1 MAQIDSMA
9 QTVSFGVPATLA
21 LAALVLIVGR
31 RLVGSIE
38 RLQRHSIPPAVVGG
52 LVAAALFSVLHALG
66 TDVSFAAGLQPG
78 IMLAFFATIGLS
90 ADLRTLVQGGAL
102 LARFAVAVLLMLG
115 VQNLVGVLAARAMG
129 IDPAIGLLAGSITM
143 AGGHGTGAAWGER
156 FAQTF
161 GIEAAPAIAIAAA
174 TFGLVAGGL
183 VGGPVA
189 RRLVEQLAARGRPL
203 GSSLS
208 LRGPADGAQAS
219 GPMTA
224 DRLVITILLVTVCMT
239 VGGWVAEQMVD
250 APIKLP
256 AFVWTLFIGVVLRN
270 LLSLARVH
278 EVDDAALAF
287 AGQVSLA
294 LFLAIALMTL
304 KLWEVA
310 SLAGPM
316 VVILLLQVIVVTA
329 LARWVTFRLVGR
341 DYEAAVLVAGQ
352 CGFGLGAT
360 PTAIANMQAVTERF
374 GHAPRAFI
382 VVPIMGAFVIDLL
395 NALVI
400 GAFAAWLPSLRP

>member
-1 MAQIDSMA
+1 MA
-9 QTVSFGVPATLA
+9 QTISFGVPATLA

-31 RLVGSIE
+31 RFVGSIQL
-38 RLQRHSIPPAVVGG
+38 LQRHSIPPAVVGG
-52 LVAAALFSVLHALG
+52 LVAAMLFSVMHGFG
-66 TDVSFAAGLQPG
+66 TNVSFAAGLQPG
-78 IMLAFFATIGLS
+78 MMLAFFATVGLS
-90 ADLRTLVQGGAL
+90 ADLRMLVQGGAL
-102 LARFAVAVLLMLG
+102 LARFAVAVLLMLA
-115 VQNLVGVLAARAMG
+115 VQNLVGVFAARAMG

-156 FAQTF
+156 FAQSY

-174 TFGLVAGGL
+174 TFGLIAGGL
-183 VGGPVA
+183 VGGPVS
-189 RRLVEQLAARGRPL
+189 RRLVEQLAARGQPL
-203 GSSLS
+203 GSSGSLS
-208 LRGPADGAQAS
+208 GPDDGAHAS

-224 DRLVITILLVTVCMT
+224 ERLVVTILLVTVCMT
-239 VGGWVAEQMVD
+239 VGGWVAEQMAD
-250 APIKLP
+250 ASIKLP
-256 AFVWTLFIGVVLRN
+256 AFVYTLFIGVVLRN

-278 EVDDAALAF
+278 EVDDGALGF

-294 LFLAIALMTL
+294 LFLAIALMSL

-316 VVILLLQVIVVTA
+316 VVILVLQVIVVAA
-329 LARWVTFRLVGR
+329 LARWVTFRLVGG

-400 GAFAAWLPSLRP
+400 GAFASWLPSLRP

>member
-66 TDVSFAAGLQPG
+66 TDVSFATGLQPG

-90 ADLRTLVQGGAL
+90 ADLRMLVQGGAL
-102 LARFAVAVLLMLG
+102 LARFAVAVLLMLV

-156 FAQTF
+156 FAQTY

-208 LRGPADGAQAS
+208 LGGPADGAQAS

-239 VGGWVAEQMVD
+239 VGGWVAEQMAD

>member
-1 MAQIDSMA
+1 
-9 QTVSFGVPATLA
+9 
-21 LAALVLIVGR
+21 
-31 RLVGSIE
+31 
-38 RLQRHSIPPAVVGG
+38 
-52 LVAAALFSVLHALG
+52 
-66 TDVSFAAGLQPG
+66 
-78 IMLAFFATIGLS
+78 
-90 ADLRTLVQGGAL
+90 
-102 LARFAVAVLLMLG
+102 
-115 VQNLVGVLAARAMG
+115 
-129 IDPAIGLLAGSITM
+129 
-143 AGGHGTGAAWGER
+143 
-156 FAQTF
+156 
-161 GIEAAPAIAIAAA
+161 
-174 TFGLVAGGL
+174 
-183 VGGPVA
+183 
-189 RRLVEQLAARGRPL
+189 
-203 GSSLS
+203 
-208 LRGPADGAQAS
+208 
-219 GPMTA
+219 MTA
-224 DRLVITILLVTVCMT
+224 DRLVVTILLVTFCMT
-239 VGGWVAEQMVD
+239 AGGWVAEQMVD

-287 AGQVSLA
+287 AGQVCLA

>member
-1 MAQIDSMA
+1 MA
-9 QTVSFGVPATLA
+9 QTISFGVPATLA

-31 RLVGSIE
+31 RFVGSIAL
-38 RLQRHSIPPAVVGG
+38 LQRHSIPPAVVGG
-52 LVAAALFSVLHALG
+52 LVAAVVFSVMHGFG
-66 TDVSFAAGLQPG
+66 TNVSFASGLQPG
-78 IMLAFFATIGLS
+78 MMLAFFATVGLS
-90 ADLRTLVQGGAL
+90 ADLRMLVQGGAL
-102 LARFAVAVLLMLG
+102 LARFAVAVLLMLV
-115 VQNLVGVLAARAMG
+115 VQNLVGVFAARAMG

-156 FAQTF
+156 FAQSY
-161 GIEAAPAIAIAAA
+161 GLEAAPAIAIAAA
-174 TFGLVAGGL
+174 TFGLIAGGL

-189 RRLVEQLAARGRPL
+189 RRLVEQLAARGQPL
-203 GSSLS
+203 GSSASLS
-208 LRGPADGAQAS
+208 GPDYGAHAS

-224 DRLVITILLVTVCMT
+224 ERLVVTILLVTVCMT
-239 VGGWVAEQMVD
+239 VGGWVAEQMAD

-256 AFVWTLFIGVVLRN
+256 AFVYTLFVGVMLRN
-270 LLSLARVH
+270 LLSLARMH
-278 EVDDAALAF
+278 EVDDGALGF

-294 LFLAIALMTL
+294 LFLAIALMSL

-316 VVILLLQVIVVTA
+316 VVILVLQVIAVAA
-329 LARWVTFRLVGR
+329 LARWVTFRLVGG

-400 GAFAAWLPSLRP
+400 GAFASWLPSLRP

>member
-1 MAQIDSMA
+1 MA
-9 QTVSFGVPATLA
+9 QTLSFGVPATLV

-52 LVAAALFSVLHALG
+52 LVAAVLFSVMHGFG

-78 IMLAFFATIGLS
+78 MMLAFFATVGLS
-90 ADLRTLVQGGAL
+90 ADLRMLVQGGA
-102 LARFAVAVLLMLG
+102 RFAIGVLLMLV
-115 VQNLVGVLAARAMG
+115 VQNLVGVFAARAMG

-156 FAQTF
+156 FAQSY

-174 TFGLVAGGL
+174 TFGLIAGGL

-189 RRLVEQLAARGRPL
+189 RRLVEQLAARGQPL
-203 GSSLS
+203 GSSGS
-208 LRGPADGAQAS
+208 PGGPDDGAHAS
-219 GPMTA
+219 GSMTA
-224 DRLVITILLVTVCMT
+224 DRLVVTILLVTFCMT
-239 VGGWVAEQMVD
+239 VGGWVAEQMAD

-287 AGQVSLA
+287 AGQVSLS
-294 LFLAIALMTL
+294 LFLAIALMSL

-329 LARWVTFRLVGR
+329 LARWVTFRLVGK